1 MLRKIYPMQDKTPST
16 NSIQDLKNLKD
27 VYINVSFTGDVEM
40 LELNRTYRKKD
51 YPTDVLSFNLN
62 EKTPEGKFYLG
73 DIIVNV
79 DQAKRQAPEYGNSL
93 EQEISELVGHGVLHL
108 LGVHH
113 EHDE

>member
-1 MLRKIYPMQDKTPST
+1 MQDKPSSLEPT
-16 NSIQDLKNLKD
+16 EILKNLKD
-27 VYINVSFTGDVEM
+27 VYISVSFTGDAEM
-40 LELNRTYRKKD
+40 LELNKTYRKKD

-73 DIIVNV
+73 DVIVNI

-113 EHDE
+113 DHDE